1 MKKKIISLLMAI
13 MVMFTMIPVSL
24 ADGEVCNEIKG
35 NPDASVTFTETTNKK
50 WGKNDLTLSQNE
62 GEAYPVSFGEEYDA
76 YGCYKVTYTNS
87 DGKSKTKKFTKG
99 SVTLDL
105 KPDQTYT
112 VTVKPYPVTGDL
124 VETLHSHYILKGGFE
139 RWKTKPEWT
148 VTAQKNITL
157 CK

>member
-1 MKKKIISLLMAI
+1 MKKKIISFLMAV
-13 MVMFTMIPVSL
+13 MVMLTMIPVSL

-35 NPDASVTFTETTNKK
+35 NPDASVTFTVTTNKK
-50 WGKNDLTLSQNE
+50 WGKNNLILSQNE
-62 GEAYPVSFGEEYDA
+62 GEAWNNTGGDKYAA
-76 YGCYKVTYTNS
+76 YGCYTVTYTNS

-112 VTVKPYPVTGDL
+112 VTVTPYPVNGRTYDTLDL
-124 VETLHSHYILKGGFE
+124 HYLLKGGFGWWE
-139 RWKTKPEWT
+139 TKSEWT
-148 VTAQKNITL
+148 VTAQKNIIL